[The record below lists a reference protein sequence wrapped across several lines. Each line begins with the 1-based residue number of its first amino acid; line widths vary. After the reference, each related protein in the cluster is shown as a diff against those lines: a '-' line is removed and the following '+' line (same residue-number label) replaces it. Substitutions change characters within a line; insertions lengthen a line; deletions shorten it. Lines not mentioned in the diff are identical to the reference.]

1 MSTHVPNVIDDVSR
15 QIHTNYMGI
24 ASFVVLIWDHVDTF
38 TEEARCMLSV
48 EYIWKFEK
56 RPSDYLFLL
65 NRYLTPLGFIVNL
78 FDIFTNDIR
87 SAYLCRHFIRFEGS
101 MTMIGIHVVGLMML
115 LRIYALYH
123 QQRWI
128 VAGVGLLLVVQAIIN
143 GWLLTQGERV
153 SCLPS
158 SISIPSIQYLLA
170 CTMIFSPSMSVAFD
184 SAVLSSS
191 SAWLPLLYDTVIVTL
206 TVIRLLPS
214 VRNQNASFVLRRLLE
229 DGLLYYGVIL
239 AVNTSLTIM
248 IIHAPDGLKNITAQC
263 TNFTQWILTCLLQVA
278 MMSRI
283 TLNLKK
289 SARKGRAYDLGEP
302 IHPSV
307 GFRPPPSKPI
317 FSSTYSSPFPMTPLR
332 IPPPPPRPAVSSA
345 SSVESHLETDKVS
358 DRGRTYV
365 PPYDW

>member
-1 MSTHVPNVIDDVSR
+1 
-15 QIHTNYMGI
+15 
-24 ASFVVLIWDHVDTF
+24 
-38 TEEARCMLSV
+38 
-48 EYIWKFEK
+48 
-56 RPSDYLFLL
+56 
-65 NRYLTPLGFIVNL
+65 
-78 FDIFTNDIR
+78 
-87 SAYLCRHFIRFEGS
+87 

-143 GWLLTQGERV
+143 GWLLTQGEPVVHNQHSGVR
-153 SCLPS
+153 
-158 SISIPSIQYLLA
+158 A
-170 CTMIFSPSMSVAFD
+170 CTMIFSPSMPS
-184 SAVLSSS
+184 VLSSS

-248 IIHAPDGLKNITAQC
+248 IIHAPDGLKNITAQ
-263 TNFTQWILTCLLQVA
+263 LELLITVA